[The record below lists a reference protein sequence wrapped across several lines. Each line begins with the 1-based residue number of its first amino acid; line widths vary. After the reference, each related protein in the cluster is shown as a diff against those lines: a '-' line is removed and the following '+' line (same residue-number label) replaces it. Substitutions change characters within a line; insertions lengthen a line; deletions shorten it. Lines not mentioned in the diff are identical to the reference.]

1 MSEQH
6 DATKPADF
14 SVIGKPAVMIDGTAK
29 VTGTAMYTDD
39 MKLPGMLYGKIL
51 RSPHPHARIV
61 RIDTSRAAA
70 LPGVKAIITGKDT
83 PNKYGILPIGQDET
97 ALAVE
102 KVLYVGHEV
111 AAVAATTEEIAEA
124 ALDLIDVEYEIL
136 PAYLDAEKAMAATD
150 NFLHADRPR
159 NIEKEYHHDFGDV
172 EQGFAQSDL
181 VLEDDFFAPR
191 ITHAAMEPH
200 SALAFYEPNGKL
212 TLWTSTQTPH
222 YVHRGVARA
231 LGMPASKI
239 RVIKPYVGG
248 GFGGKSETFSCDVC
262 SSLLSKITGK
272 PVKITFTREEVF
284 YAHRG
289 RPEQSVHIKLG
300 MKKDGKISAVY
311 VKTVQDGGAF
321 CSYGVVTILYSG
333 ALIAALYDIENIK
346 FDGYRV
352 LTNKPA
358 CGPMRGH
365 GTVNVRYAFEVM
377 LDRLAV
383 GLGLDP
389 GEVRLQNM
397 LRPNTRTVND
407 LRVTSYGYRECVEQ
421 VMARSGWREKRGK
434 MPFGR
439 GVGMGGSHYV
449 SGAANSIVRGKM
461 PHSNVSI
468 KIDIDGGVSVFTGTA
483 EIGQGTETV
492 QAQIVAE
499 ELGLPLDMVR
509 VIAADSDVT
518 PVDLGSYSSRV
529 TFMAGNAALFAARD
543 VKNQLLREAAEV
555 LGEAPEHLVMK
566 DQKIYVQNQPERSVA
581 YREALMAALERGGTL
596 IGKGAYTPPPE
607 SQGGNFRGAG
617 VGPGVSY
624 SYSASVA
631 DVSVDT
637 ETGRVKVNKIWVAH
651 DCGRALN
658 PLAVEGQVEGSVWMG
673 LGQALQEEQI
683 FSPEG
688 LTINPSLLEY
698 KTPGAI
704 ESPDIETIIVES
716 IDPEG
721 PYGAKEA
728 GEGSLAGVIPA
739 IANAVYDAVGVWITT
754 LPITAEKILNEMKKQ
769 RARKS

>member
-1 MSEQH
+1 MSKQPE
-6 DATKPADF
+6 TSPTPDF
-14 SVIGKPAVMIDGTAK
+14 SVVGKAAPMMDGAAK
-29 VTGTAMYTDD
+29 VTGSALYADD
-39 MKLPGMLYGKIL
+39 LKLAGMLYGKLL

-61 RIDTSRAAA
+61 RIDTSRAQA
-70 LPGVKAIITGKDT
+70 LAGVKAIITGKDT
-83 PNKYGILPIGQDET
+83 PIKYGILPIGQDET
-97 ALAVE
+97 ALAVD
-102 KVLYVGHEV
+102 KAIYVGQEV
-111 AAVAATTEEIAEA
+111 AAVAAISEEIAEA

-136 PAYLDAEKAMAATD
+136 PAYLDAESAMAATD
-150 NFLHADRPR
+150 NFIHTDRPG
-159 NIEKEYHHDFGDV
+159 NIEKEYHHQFGDI
-172 EQGFAQSDL
+172 EQGFAEADL
-181 VLEDDFFAPR
+181 VLEDDFYAPR

-200 SALAFYEPNGKL
+200 CAVANYEPNGKL

-222 YVHRGVARA
+222 YVHRGVAKA
-231 LGMPASKI
+231 LQIPASKI

-262 SSLLSKITGK
+262 ASLLSKLTGK

-289 RPEQSVHIKLG
+289 RPEQSVHVKLG

-333 ALIAALYDIENIK
+333 ALLAALYDISNIK

-365 GTVNVRYAFEVM
+365 GTVNVRYGFEMM
-377 LDRLAV
+377 LDRVAV

-389 GEVRLQNM
+389 AEVRLSNM
-397 LRPNTRTVND
+397 LKSNTRTVNE
-407 LRVTSYGYRECVEQ
+407 LRVTSYGYPECVRQ
-421 VMARSGWREKRGK
+421 VIERSDWHKKRNK
-434 MPFGR
+434 LPLGR

-449 SGAANSIVRGKM
+449 SGAANSIIRGKM
-461 PHSNVSI
+461 PHSNVII

-483 EIGQGTETV
+483 EIGQGCDTV

-499 ELGLPLDMVR
+499 ELGLPLDQVR
-509 VIAADSDVT
+509 VISADSDVT

-543 VKNQLLREAAEV
+543 IKNQLLREAAEI
-555 LGEAPEHLVMK
+555 LGESPDRLVCK
-566 DQKIYVQNQPERSVA
+566 NQKIYVEHEPTRSVQF
-581 YREALMAALERGGTL
+581 REALRAALEHGGTL
-596 IGKGAYTPPPE
+596 VGKGSYTPPPE

-631 DVSVDT
+631 EVTVNP
-637 ETGRVKVNKIWVAH
+637 ETGHLRVNKIWVAH
-651 DCGRALN
+651 DCGRAIN
-658 PLAVEGQVEGSVWMG
+658 PLTVEGQVEGSVWMG
-673 LGQALQEEQI
+673 MGQALQEEQI

-698 KTPGAI
+698 KTPGAL

-739 IANAVYDAVGVWITT
+739 IANAVYDAVGVWITS
-754 LPITAEKILNEMKKQ
+754 LPITPEKILKELKKQ
-769 RARKS
+769 KARPK

>member
-1 MSEQH
+1 MSERSE
-6 DATKPADF
+6 KPKAEDF
-14 SVIGKPAVMIDGTAK
+14 SVIGKSAPMVDGTAK
-29 VTGTAMYTDD
+29 VTGMAMYADD
-39 MKLPGMLYGKIL
+39 LKLPGMLYGKIL

-61 RIDTSRAAA
+61 RIDTSRAEA
-70 LPGVKAIITGKDT
+70 LPGVKAVITGKDT
-83 PNKYGILPIGQDET
+83 PIKYGILPIGQDET
-97 ALAVE
+97 AMAVD
-102 KVLYVGHEV
+102 KVIYVGQEV
-111 AAVAATTEEIAEA
+111 AAVAAITEEIAEA
-124 ALDLIDVEYEIL
+124 ALDLIDVEYELL
-136 PAYLDAEKAMAATD
+136 PGYLDPETAMAATD
-150 NFLHADRPR
+150 NFIHESRPR
-159 NIEKEYHHDFGDV
+159 NIEKEYHHNFGDV
-172 EQGFAQSDL
+172 EGGFAESDL
-181 VLEDDFFAPR
+181 VLEDNFFAPR

-200 SALAFYEPNGKL
+200 CAVANYEPNGKL

-231 LGMPASKI
+231 LKIPASKI

-262 SSLLSKITGK
+262 SSLLSKLTGK

-289 RPEQSVHIKLG
+289 RPEQSVYVKLG
-300 MKKDGKISAVY
+300 MKKNGRITAVH

-333 ALIAALYDIENIK
+333 ALLAAIYDIDNIK

-365 GTVNVRYAFEVM
+365 GTVNVRYGFEVM
-377 LDRLAV
+377 LDRLAE

-389 GEVRLQNM
+389 ADVRLINC
-397 LRPNTRTVND
+397 LKPNTRTVNE
-407 LRVTSYGYRECVEQ
+407 LRVTSYGYPECVEK
-421 VMARSGWREKRGK
+421 VVERSGWKEKRGK

-439 GVGMGGSHYV
+439 GIGMGSSHYV

-483 EIGQGTETV
+483 EIGQGSDTV

-499 ELGLPLDMVR
+499 ELGLPLDQIR

-543 VKNQLLREAAEV
+543 VKQQLLREAAEI
-555 LGEAPEHLVMK
+555 LGESPEHLVCK
-566 DQKIYVQNQPERSVA
+566 NQKIYVEREPERSVEF
-581 YREALMAALERGGTL
+581 REALMAALERGGTL
-596 IGKGAYTPPPE
+596 MGKGAYSPPPE

-617 VGPGVSY
+617 VGPGVAY
-624 SYSASVA
+624 SYSASAAEVT
-631 DVSVDT
+631 VNPV
-637 ETGRVKVNKIWVAH
+637 TGHVRVEKIWVAH

-673 LGQALQEEQI
+673 MGQALQEEQI

-698 KTPGAI
+698 KTPGSL

-721 PYGAKEA
+721 PFGAKEA

-754 LPITAEKILNEMKKQ
+754 LPITPEKILKELKKQ
-769 RARKS
+769 KR